1 MTPKE
6 QFLSNRQR
14 YKPISLPQNFSDE
27 EMARDWTLLEGDRQ
41 EIERYRKSSRLY
53 TAIQIC
59 AVRLYGRFLNH
70 VHDLSPRI
78 VNYLGQQ
85 LDLPPSLTVEVPER
99 EATCLEHRQNVL
111 KHLGFQR
118 FDQAA
123 QEQFEIW
130 IERQAQLGALPD
142 ALFQQAENHLLDKR
156 VLLPGPSVLERL
168 IIHVC
173 SDVHLQLFETV
184 FQRLSPELRQAID
197 RLLMVPD
204 GEQRSSFFRL
214 KEYPPAPSI
223 SSIQSYL
230 QRFQTATETGIDD
243 FEIQVLTPA
252 FLDYLFK
259 QAKRYSATDLKRFA
273 DHKRYAM
280 MICFLL
286 ETRKA
291 LLDHLVTMHDQYV
304 MDMCR
309 QTRNAYEKKH
319 RDLRK
324 RQKRAIDV
332 VLDAT
337 HLILDWPDEQPLSKQ
352 DIWRQVDEIK
362 LRSSLKDLHEFKRLE
377 EQGYGNLL
385 LARYPSLRKYFAD
398 FIHLPFAAKQG
409 NDHLIQA
416 IEIVRKLDA
425 GDLKRLPP
433 TAPTDFVPKELR
445 RALKDQAG
453 NLNRNAWEMGLALAI
468 KDALRSGDLYLPLSK
483 QHVSF
488 WDLTLSE
495 TRWQE
500 VRTSSFTELQQPPK
514 HEAKAVLTQQFHEAS
529 DLAKK
534 RFECDNFAEI
544 QDGKLKLKHYDKV
557 ALPPSVTT
565 LQKVIDSRLP
575 SIRVEQLLMEV
586 DQLTGFSRHFTPV
599 QGHQSRPP
607 HFYKTLMAALISQAT
622 NLGVVSMSASVKDT
636 TVDMLRRVLNDFV
649 REETLTAASA
659 EVVNRHHEL
668 PLSAVHGTGTLSSS
682 DAQRFGIRASSL
694 LASYYPR
701 YYGYYE
707 KAISIYTHIS
717 DQYSV
722 FSTKV
727 ISCSPREAL
736 YVLDGLLEN
745 NTILKIREHT
755 TDTHGYTEIIF
766 SLCHLLGFYFM
777 PRIRDLKDQQLY
789 RVDRNVDSGVFTPLL
804 TKTADLNIVE
814 EQWEEMIRVA
824 LSLKQRTAPA
834 HVVVQRLTNSFP
846 SDRLSKA
853 FTNLGRIIKT
863 QYILR
868 YLTDPELRQT
878 VQLQLNKG
886 EYRHKLPRRIF
897 FADQGEF
904 TTGDYEEI
912 MNKASC
918 LSLVSNAILYWNTIK
933 INDIVENLRSQGED
947 IDKETL
953 SHISLLP
960 FKHIMPNGMYFIE
973 DV

>member
-1 MTPKE
+1 M
-6 QFLSNRQR
+6 
-14 YKPISLPQNFSDE
+14 
-27 EMARDWTLLEGDRQ
+27 
-41 EIERYRKSSRLY
+41 
-53 TAIQIC
+53 AIQIC
-59 AVRLYGRFLNH
+59 AVRLYGRFLHH
-70 VHDLSPRI
+70 VHDLSPHI
-78 VNYLGQQ
+78 INYLGQQ

-99 EATCLEHRQNVL
+99 EATYLEQRQNIL

-118 FDQAA
+118 FDHNA
-123 QEQFEIW
+123 QEQLAAW
-130 IERQAQLGALPD
+130 IAQQARLGNLPD
-142 ALFQQAENHLLDKR
+142 TLCQQAENHLLDKR

-173 SDVHLQLFETV
+173 ADVHLQLFETV
-184 FQRLSPELRQAID
+184 FRQLSPELRQAID

-204 GEQRSSFFRL
+204 GEQRSDFFHL
-214 KEYPPAPSI
+214 KEYPPAPAI

-230 QRFQTATETGIDD
+230 QRYQTVAETGIDD
-243 FEIQVLTPA
+243 FEIQVCTPA
-252 FLDYLFK
+252 FLEYFFK
-259 QAKRYSATDLKRFA
+259 QAKRYNATDIKRFA
-273 DHKRYAM
+273 DHKRYTM
-280 MICFLL
+280 MMCFLL

-304 MDMCR
+304 IDISR

-319 RDLRK
+319 RELRK

-332 VLDAT
+332 MLDT
-337 HLILDWPDEQPLSKQ
+337 TDFLLEWPDDQPLSKN
-352 DIWRQVDEIK
+352 DIWRQVAEGT
-362 LRSSLKDLHEFKRLE
+362 LRSSRKDLQEFKRLE
-377 EQGYGNLL
+377 ERGDGDILL
-385 LARYPSLRKYFAD
+385 HRYPSLRKYFAD

-409 NDHLIQA
+409 NEHLMQA
-416 IEIVRKLDA
+416 IDMVRKLDA
-425 GDLKRLPP
+425 GDLTRLPP
-433 TAPTDFVPKELR
+433 TAPTTFVPQELR

-468 KDALRSGDLYLPLSK
+468 KDALRSGDLYLPQSK

-500 VRTSSFTELQQPPK
+500 VRTSAFDDLQQPQK

-534 RFECDNFAEI
+534 RFAFDDFAEI
-544 QDGKLKLKHYDKV
+544 QDGTLKLKRYDKI
-557 ALPPSVTT
+557 ALPPSVPI
-565 LQKVIDSRLP
+565 LQKGIESRSP
-575 SIRVEQLLMEV
+575 SIRIEQLLMEV
-586 DQLTGFSRHFTPV
+586 DRLTGFSRHFTPV

-622 NLGVVSMSASVKDT
+622 NLGVVSMSASVKDI
-636 TVDMLRRVLNDFV
+636 TVDMLRHVLHDFV
-649 REETLTAASA
+649 REETLTAANA
-659 EVVNRHHEL
+659 EIVNRHHEL

-707 KAISIYTHIS
+707 KAIGIYTHIS

-755 TDTHGYTEIIF
+755 TDTHGFTENIF
-766 SLCHLLGFYFM
+766 ALCHLLGFYFM

-789 RVDRNVDSGVFTPLL
+789 RVDRFVDYGVFTPLL
-804 TKTADLNIVE
+804 TKTADLTIGE

-868 YLTDPELRQT
+868 YLTDLELRQT

-933 INDIVENLRSQGED
+933 INDIVENLRAQGED
-947 IDKETL
+947 IDKDTL

-960 FKHIMPNGMYFIE
+960 FKHVVPNGTYFIE
-973 DV
+973 EV